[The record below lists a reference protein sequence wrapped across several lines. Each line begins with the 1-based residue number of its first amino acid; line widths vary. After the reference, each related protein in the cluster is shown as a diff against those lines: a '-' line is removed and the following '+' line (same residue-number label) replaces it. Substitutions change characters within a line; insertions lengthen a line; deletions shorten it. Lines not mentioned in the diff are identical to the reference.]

1 MNYKDK
7 YLKYHSNNS
16 KEKNIEIDNIDY
28 KYLYLKYKKK
38 YITLKNSNLFT
49 NQNNNIINK
58 TISLLEKINYDQN
71 NFSINGIP
79 CIGNEKCNK
88 TGIFKR
94 LGSHNI
100 NNRLEP
106 CEGWNCI

>member
-7 YLKYHSNNS
+7 
-16 KEKNIEIDNIDY
+16 
-28 KYLYLKYKKK
+28 YLKYKKK

-49 NQNNNIINK
+49 NRNKEIINK
-58 TISLLEKINYDQN
+58 TISLLEKINNNQNLN
-71 NFSINGIP
+71 NFSINRIP
-79 CIGNEKCNK
+79 CIVNKKCNK

>member
-7 YLKYHSNNS
+7 
-16 KEKNIEIDNIDY
+16 
-28 KYLYLKYKKK
+28 YLKYKKK

-49 NQNNNIINK
+49 NRNNNLISK
-58 TISLLEKINYDQN
+58 TITLLEKIDNNQNLN
-71 NFSINGIP
+71 NFSVSGIP

-94 LGSHNI
+94 LGNHNI

>member
-7 YLKYHSNNS
+7 
-16 KEKNIEIDNIDY
+16 
-28 KYLYLKYKKK
+28 YLKYKKK

-49 NQNNNIINK
+49 NRNKEIINK
-58 TISLLEKINYDQN
+58 TISLLEKINNNQNLN
-71 NFSINGIP
+71 NFSINRIP
-79 CIGNEKCNK
+79 CIGHEKCKK